1 MVLVIKLTV
10 NTTVKELPA
19 PLDRLLIPQ
28 EYSREFECPGD
39 PEIKGYQFAVGSA
52 SGQYDVR
59 PFPASET
66 IDFTPD
72 QVQTGRNLILQQPTL
87 GLPEK
92 CFVALKAVHSN
103 GVTDIC
109 EQSFYPQPP
118 TPVVRLLGL
127 YQPAE
132 GNTNIL
138 RFEVENTSID
148 SKTGHLILAAY
159 YGSRLSIIVTEDG
172 RFSYP
177 TWYWSIVYS
186 ENSPNPVIECHL
198 TKWMPIGFDYY
209 AEFKS
214 ADRYRD
220 KKSGTYTLKFNIDS
234 DLNPINVELLES
246 E

>member
-1 MVLVIKLTV
+1 M
-10 NTTVKELPA
+10 
-19 PLDRLLIPQ
+19 
-28 EYSREFECPGD
+28 
-39 PEIKGYQFAVGSA
+39 
-52 SGQYDVR
+52 
-59 PFPASET
+59 
-66 IDFTPD
+66 
-72 QVQTGRNLILQQPTL
+72 
-87 GLPEK
+87 
-92 CFVALKAVHSN
+92 HSN

-109 EQSFYPQPP
+109 EQFFYPQPP

-159 YGSRLSIIVTEDG
+159 HGSRHSIIVTEDG
-172 RFSYP
+172 RYSYP
-177 TWYWSIVYS
+177 TWYWSIVYN

-198 TKWMPIGFDYY
+198 TKLMPIGWDYY

-220 KKSGTYTLKFNIDS
+220 KKSGTYTLKFVLGS
-234 DLNPINVELLES
+234 DLKLLNVEVVQEQ
-246 E
+246 